1 MTVPNLPTATSTPIS
16 EMTASRSSSINEV
29 SIFSPLPPPA
39 DELRDIDAH
48 TVVGTPLSIVGT
60 YAFDTESWNWWC
72 HAGEW
77 SLPFSG
83 KAEYVPE
90 LNLWFGLSASRPF
103 HLCAYDLSA
112 VNFDRP
118 PMVCHAW
125 VDLDMPKSRGPLQM
139 DLINLGSGRFCVVKI
154 FADTL
159 PPFAKGL
166 PDDEDDEE
174 AVDCPDVIESDFAVL
189 TSIEVV
195 RCDGEASP
203 PGKLRML
210 KHMSKYH
217 VFEDHSIKCVL

>member
-1 MTVPNLPTATSTPIS
+1 MNRRFLNLVTDNLDTGLHSLRRLNLSSHLFYPSTAAAEGAMARS
-16 EMTASRSSSINEV
+16 EAAIQANAER
-29 SIFSPLPPPA
+29 PA
-39 DELRDIDAH
+39 GYKHGLR
-48 TVVGTPLSIVGT
+48 
-60 YAFDTESWNWWC
+60 
-72 HAGEW
+72 
-77 SLPFSG
+77 LPFSG